1 VKAQDEIAAELDALL
16 IQGNAIPWRGSGGH
30 AFVGDSA
37 IPDCQ
42 YWLAKAIAV
51 LESFLPTSSF
61 HFREAVRLA
70 ERSHRQGGIIK
81 IDVDALLGHLRF
93 LHEAVRDGQLRSLQ
107 NEVAAA
113 DFHEF
118 LSHARYYL
126 AEGKKIE
133 ASVIAAATFE
143 DTVKRLGQLYGAED
157 LSKLDSTISALKS
170 KNVVTSV
177 EAKQL
182 RYLAGIR
189 NSALHAS
196 WDEFALDAV
205 KDLIEGVERLLT
217 QLRAA
222 P

>member
-1 VKAQDEIAAELDALL
+1 VKTQDEIVAALDALL
-16 IQGNAIPWRGSGGH
+16 IQGSALQYRRLGGN
-30 AFVGDSA
+30 AFVEDSA

-42 YWLAKAIAV
+42 YWLAKTIAV
-51 LESFLPTSSF
+51 LESFLPASSF
-61 HFREAVRLA
+61 HFREAVRLS

-93 LHEAVRDGQLRSLQ
+93 LHDAARGGQLRSLNNQ
-107 NEVAAA
+107 LAAA
-113 DFHEF
+113 DFGDF
-118 LSHARYYL
+118 LSHARHYV

-143 DTVKRLGQLYGAED
+143 DTVKRLGQAYGVED

-170 KNVVTSV
+170 KGVVSAV

-196 WDEFALDAV
+196 WDEFTLHAV
-205 KDLIEGVERLLT
+205 TDLIEGVERLLT
-217 QLRAA
+217 QLGTA